1 MNADPMLEDA
11 RRAYNETCCER
22 LPILEAVD
30 ERRERATW
38 SWVVSWVVSWIG
50 GFDWSFAV
58 VGTGESAGNGSV
70 LSDADIAAIVA
81 ERIPNPN
88 SQVNEDYNKAMVF
101 AEIGRMRL
109 IQNQKSWQM
118 SFGSQLHV
126 HPVEI

>member
-38 SWVVSWVVSWIG
+38 SWVVSWVD
-50 GFDWSFAV
+50 GFDWSFAA
-58 VGTGESAGNGSV
+58 VGTGERAGNGSV
-70 LSDADIAAIVA
+70 FSDADIAAIVA

-88 SQVNEDYNKAMVF
+88 LQVNENYNKAMVF
-101 AEIGRMRL
+101 AENGRMRL
-109 IQNQKSWQM
+109 I
-118 SFGSQLHV
+118 
-126 HPVEI
+126 